1 MQVKRTKEDLKLKGE
16 MAMQIIS
23 DYPLYAST
31 CGITYEQAIELAK
44 VLVPMSQWHAYLA
57 EFN

>member
-1 MQVKRTKEDLKLKGE
+1 MKRTQADLELKGK

-31 CGITYEQAIELAK
+31 CGITYDQAIEIAK
-44 VLVPMSQWHAYLA
+44 VLVPMDQWHSYLA
-57 EFN
+57 EFE